1 MEFQNH
7 YQLLELLIGVG
18 NLLKL
23 FIGIYCKY
31 RRYFGSCKYT
41 HNLFSQTSYRK
52 MPPCACCGNKEKNK
66 PTCGKR
72 IHPCVRREKERTFTV
87 LQKFDIICDG
97 DIELCELTRDAY
109 ENEVRD

>member
-1 MEFQNH
+1 
-7 YQLLELLIGVG
+7 
-18 NLLKL
+18 
-23 FIGIYCKY
+23 
-31 RRYFGSCKYT
+31 
-41 HNLFSQTSYRK
+41 
-52 MPPCACCGNKEKNK
+52 MPPCACCGNKDKNK

-109 ENEVRD
+109 ENEVRDFLLRQEQGAATAKTFTLDEIVNKLRI